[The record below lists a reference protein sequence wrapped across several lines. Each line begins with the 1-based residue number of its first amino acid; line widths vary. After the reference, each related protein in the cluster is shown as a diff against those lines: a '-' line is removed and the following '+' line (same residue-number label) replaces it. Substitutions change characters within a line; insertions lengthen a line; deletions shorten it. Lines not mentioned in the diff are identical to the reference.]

1 MEIGAN
7 CTEIVIPLSSHCLV
21 LEFLFNLRPWVRQSL
36 AGAREGRAGGMVG
49 GGVVW
54 SGYGGICP
62 YIISNTSIDSR
73 YPVPYVLHLSRYHI
87 WGL

>member
-49 GGVVW
+49 VVGCCVGMGVYV
-54 SGYGGICP
+54 P
-62 YIISNTSIDSR
+62 YIISNMSIDSQ
-73 YPVPYVLHLSRYHI
+73 YPFPYVLYLSRYHI

>member
-49 GGVVW
+49 GVG
-54 SGYGGICP
+54 
-62 YIISNTSIDSR
+62 
-73 YPVPYVLHLSRYHI
+73 
-87 WGL
+87 

>member
-49 GGVVW
+49 GGW
-54 SGYGGICP
+54 
-62 YIISNTSIDSR
+62 
-73 YPVPYVLHLSRYHI
+73 
-87 WGL
+87 